1 MMLLPCIWLLLI
13 VAPVAASTIELPVIE
28 HEPTGIC
35 YEIAVELNIAAHEGI
50 ITYDE
55 AHQVIN
61 NCINSGWASDL

>member
-13 VAPVAASTIELPVIE
+13 VAPVTASPIEIPVIE
-28 HEPTGIC
+28 HEPSNIC

-55 AHQVIN
+55 AHQVIT
-61 NCINSGWASDL
+61 NCINSGWVAGL